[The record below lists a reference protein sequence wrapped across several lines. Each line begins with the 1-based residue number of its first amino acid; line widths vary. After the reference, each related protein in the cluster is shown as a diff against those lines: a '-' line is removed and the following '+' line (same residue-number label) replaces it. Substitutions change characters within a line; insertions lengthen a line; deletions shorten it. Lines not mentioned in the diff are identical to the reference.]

1 MGGLPAV
8 VASPPVGRR
17 RRPSGEAPPLPREV
31 HRSTR
36 WYVIA
41 LLAAVLL
48 SILMVS
54 TAVFSA
60 VTRVDLAI
68 VSGVEHLRADWLTSV
83 LRRVD
88 GLSSPW
94 TVRVIGLAVVIVLA
108 VYRRFRYLGVFV
120 ATLLVAV
127 GGGALVAVAIGR
139 MRPAGVPILT
149 GWSGYAYPS
158 EPVLALAIAFAG
170 VVYTLIPAGVWRDR
184 SKRLA
189 AAVLV
194 LFAFTRV
201 YLAVDHPTDVLVAVV
216 VGWGLAVVAYRM
228 LMPEEAFPV
237 SYRRGTRAHL
247 DVGGRRG
254 EAIAL
259 ALDHQLNLE
268 VDSIE
273 PFGLGGSAGSTPLRI
288 TARRGDER
296 VTLFAKLYALNHLR
310 SDRWY
315 KFVRTIVY
323 GRLEDEKPFSTVR
336 RLTEYED
343 HMLRLTR
350 DAGLPTPAPYGFA
363 EITPEREYLIVME
376 FFDHSSEIEA
386 PIDVATIDDGLS
398 IVRRLWDAGIAHRD
412 IKPSNLLIRDG
423 NVLLIDVAFAAVRP
437 TPWRQ
442 AVDLANMM
450 LTLALASTPELVYER
465 ALRVFAPDDIAE
477 AFAASRSITIPTQ
490 LRARMRA
497 DGRDLLGTFR
507 RLAPERAPV
516 SIQAWSWRR
525 VALTT
530 GVALLTL
537 LGIGLV
543 VGYVRSAGV
552 VAIDTATSAPRCDE
566 DRHLALVAQSVASAA
581 YVPCVTELR
590 PGWTA
595 DTFEAQSGR
604 TDFTLVSD
612 RDEDHPVQVDFS
624 PSCDV
629 SHASPTTPRADGVR
643 TYLEV
648 TSISPRYAA
657 TLSDVFPGGCVTY
670 RFDFER
676 GPHIALV
683 DDFEN
688 EVGLRSRQELR
699 RALQSTYD
707 VQLDP

>member
-1 MGGLPAV
+1 MSGVPAV
-8 VASPPVGRR
+8 VASPVGRR

-36 WYVIA
+36 WYVVALVVAAAFSA
-41 LLAAVLL
+41 LL
-48 SILMVS
+48 VS

-68 VSGVEHLRADWLTSV
+68 VSGVEHLRADWLTSA

-94 TVRVIGLAVVIVLA
+94 TARIIGLAVVGVLV
-108 VYRRFRYLGVFV
+108 VYRRFRYLSVFLGTTFV
-120 ATLLVAV
+120 ALVVAALVAV
-127 GGGALVAVAIGR
+127 GIGR

-149 GWSGYAYPS
+149 GWNGYAYPS
-158 EPVLALAIAFAG
+158 EPVIVLGLALAG
-170 VVYTLIPAGVWRDR
+170 VVYTLIPAGSWRER
-184 SKRLA
+184 SKRV
-189 AAVLV
+189 AAVLLV
-194 LFAFTRV
+194 TLAVTRV
-201 YLAVDHPTDVLVAVV
+201 YLAVDHPTDVVVALVL
-216 VGWGLAVVAYRM
+216 GWGLAVVAYRM
-228 LMPEEAFPV
+228 VTPEEAFPI

-254 EAIAL
+254 EAIRL
-259 ALDHQLNLE
+259 ALDHQLNLK

-273 PFGLGGSAGSTPLRI
+273 PFGLGGSAGSTPLRM
-288 TARRGDER
+288 TARRGEET

-343 HMLRLTR
+343 HMLRLAR
-350 DAGLPTPAPYGFA
+350 DSGLPTPAPHGFA

-376 FFDHSSEIEA
+376 FFDGASEIEA
-386 PIDVATIDDGLS
+386 PITVETIDDGLS
-398 IVRRLWDAGIAHRD
+398 VVRRLWDAGIAHRD
-412 IKPSNLLIRDG
+412 VKPSNLLVRNG
-423 NVLLIDVAFAAVRP
+423 KVLLIDVAFAAIRP

-525 VALTT
+525 AALTA
-530 GVALLTL
+530 GVVLPLLL
-537 LGIGLV
+537 AFGLG
-543 VGYVRSAGV
+543 VGYLRSAGV
-552 VAIDTATSAPRCDE
+552 VALDTATSAPGCDE
-566 DRHLALVAQSVASAA
+566 ERHLALVAQSVASAA

-590 PGWTA
+590 PGWSA
-595 DTFEAQSGR
+595 DTFDARSGR

-612 RDEDHPVQVDFS
+612 RDEDHPVTVGFAA
-624 PSCDV
+624 SCDV
-629 SHASPTTPRADGVR
+629 SRASPTTPRADGVR

-648 TSISPRYAA
+648 TSISPRYAG

-688 EVGLRSRQELR
+688 EVGLRSRQDLR